1 MPLQIM
7 SLTDAAAERVRE
19 IMEDSATPVIGVRVG
34 IKDAG
39 CAGQSYTLD
48 YVSEPVKGDDHV
60 VDKGVDVY
68 VEPKATLFLLGT
80 VMDFEEDMLKSGFTF
95 KNPNQTGEC
104 GCGESVTLKPADL
117 KALAEARRPLGAS
130 PWRGSLSSFAASMS
144 AARTPSRCRR

>member
-1 MPLQIM
+1 MPLPIM

-19 IMEDSATPVIGVRVG
+19 IMAGSDKPVMGVRVG

-48 YVSEPVKGDDHV
+48 YVSEPIKGDDHI
-60 VDKGVDVY
+60 VDKGVDVF
-68 VEPKATLFLLGT
+68 VEPKATLYLLGT

-104 GCGESVTLKPADL
+104 GCGESVTLKAADL
-117 KALAEARRPLGAS
+117 KALAEARAT
-130 PWRGSLSSFAASMS
+130 AH
-144 AARTPSRCRR
+144 